1 MQPRNTAY
9 EYGYVSRLLHWATVA
24 LVVALFVNVSG
35 IDDLAEGAEKTATLK
50 IHASTGLVL
59 LALMTA
65 RLAWRLTSTNPVESY
80 RIAAWQRWLAY
91 SVHRSFYT
99 LLIAQCLAGMLAVAA
114 DGSPLPMYDLGQ
126 FRLPL
131 GAHPQTHEAAL
142 AAHDALS
149 TLLLLLVCIHL
160 VAALSHQIFGVVD
173 RR

>member
-1 MQPRNTAY
+1 M
-9 EYGYVSRLLHWATVA
+9 
-24 LVVALFVNVSG
+24 
-35 IDDLAEGAEKTATLK
+35 IEKTGRTQM
-50 IHASTGLVL
+50 AS
-59 LALMTA
+59 A
-65 RLAWRLTSTNPVESY
+65 RFYSAY
-80 RIAAWQRWLAY
+80 RTVAY